1 MTRQRLAHSIALSTA
16 ALAALAATVVL
27 TGWHTASTTLVGL
40 GFSPV
45 AMHYNNALAVLFS
58 ALSLLAYITNHRLAA
73 RLLAIPTMLI
83 GAAHLLQFFLKARWG
98 LDFWFHQLIPDASF
112 ILTLNLAPTA
122 ALALYLMGA
131 VQISL
136 SHRVNEVVE
145 REKLL
150 RDVGLSVLAIAS
162 VSVWASTDQ
171 GAGYGWG
178 NLARMAPNSIVVLT
192 LLAASGIAIPLSR
205 EPAAGL
211 SGFMRVFV
219 RLLVPTVI
227 AAAAVFWAQ
236 LGSSEARSIR
246 EIIRQQTAM
255 TESGL
260 QHSLESQAYSLRR
273 MATRLGRQSQ
283 PDLAFWRA
291 DALAYLRDHP
301 GLIAIGF
308 KQGKSV
314 TPEWV
319 LKDKAPDE
327 FLNEAVDEAIGES
340 DRSKTRLA
348 ISTPSS
354 LEGGSS
360 QFMLVTPTAPTGE
373 GDGGSSINKG
383 AIIAI
388 FDGASLMKGVIPAE
402 FIRQLHV
409 VITLDN
415 RQLFQ
420 TTDDRDIF
428 YRFWAIT
435 DTMQLLGK
443 EWRLTIWPT
452 PDYYRHIRANLQDI
466 VLIAGLIIAALLM
479 YVSQLLER
487 TALAAQNLAES
498 QRRLQLLLDNAGE
511 GIFGLDMNGCTTFL
525 NSAAE
530 RITGYSASE
539 MLHKK
544 QHLILHHS
552 HADGRTYP
560 VEDCN
565 IYRVLQEGGSHF
577 ERDEVFW
584 RRDGSCYPVEYT
596 SSAITD
602 EKGAVRGAVVVFRDI
617 SELIEI
623 ESKLKATNE
632 ELESFAY
639 LASHDLK
646 APLRVISNA
655 AQWLEEDLAEHLQD
669 EDRENME
676 LLQSRVK
683 RMEQLLEDLLN
694 YSRIGRVTDDRFRDK
709 VNGKDMMDNILA
721 LLSPPEH
728 IRVSFSDTFN
738 QVTVA
743 RMPLQQML
751 YNLVANAIKHHD
763 KDKGAIT
770 VTAKIL
776 DNEYVFTVQDDG
788 PGIESKYH
796 KKIFEIFRTLKP
808 RDQVEGSGI
817 GLSVVKKYA
826 DIYGGRIELSS
837 SAGEGCCFTVVWPRN
852 LSEDINT

>member
-16 ALAALAATVVL
+16 ALAALAAMAVIA
-27 TGWHTASTTLVGL
+27 GWHTASPAMVGL

-58 ALSLLAYITNHRLAA
+58 ALSLLAYITNRRLAA

-83 GAAHLLQFFLKARWG
+83 GLAHLLQFFLKARWG
-98 LDFWFHQLIPDASF
+98 LDFWFHQIIPDPNF

-136 SHRVNEVVE
+136 SHRANQVVE

-162 VSVWASTDQ
+162 VSVWALLDSS
-171 GAGYGWG
+171 ASYGWG
-178 NLARMAPNSIVVLT
+178 NLARMAPNSIAVLA
-192 LLAASGIAIPLSR
+192 LLAVSGIAIPLSR
-205 EPAAGL
+205 ESGASL
-211 SGFMRVFV
+211 SGFMQVFV
-219 RLLVPTVI
+219 RMLVPAVI
-227 AAAAVFWAQ
+227 ASAAVFWAQ

-246 EIIRQQTAM
+246 EIMRQETAM

-273 MATRLGRQSQ
+273 MATRLGRQAE
-283 PDLAFWRA
+283 PNLAFWRA
-291 DALAYLRDHP
+291 DAQMYLHDHP

-308 KQGKSV
+308 KQSNAAD
-314 TPEWV
+314 PEWV
-319 LKDKAPDE
+319 VKDKAPNE
-327 FLNEAVDEAIGES
+327 FLKEGINKAIEEAARAES
-340 DRSKTRLA
+340 RLA

-354 LEGGSS
+354 LQDGSG
-360 QFMLVTPTAPTGE
+360 QFVLVTPTSQ
-373 GDGGSSINKG
+373 GDDDRG
-383 AIIAI
+383 AVIAI
-388 FDGASLMKGVIPAE
+388 FDGGALMKGVIPAE
-402 FIRQLHV
+402 FISQLNV
-409 VITLDN
+409 VITLDSA
-415 RQLFQ
+415 QLFQ
-420 TTDDRDIF
+420 TTAERDIF
-428 YRFWAIT
+428 YRFWALT

-452 PDYYRHIRANLQDI
+452 PEYYRDIRANLQDI

-479 YVSQLLER
+479 YASQLLER
-487 TALAAQNLAES
+487 TALAAQSLSES

-530 RITGYSASE
+530 RITGFSASE

-544 QHLILHHS
+544 QHAILHHS
-552 HADGRTYP
+552 HADGSTYP
-560 VEDCN
+560 VEECN
-565 IYRVLQEGGSHF
+565 IYRVLKEGGTHF

-584 RRDGSCYPVEYT
+584 RKDGSCYPVEYT

-602 EKGAVRGAVVVFRDI
+602 EEGRVRGAVVVFRDI

-763 KDKGAIT
+763 KDRGAIN

-826 DIYGGRIELSS
+826 DIYGGRIELRSS
-837 SAGEGCCFTVVWPRN
+837 TGEGCCFTVVWPRN
-852 LSEDINT
+852 LSEDLST